1 MIRHHQ
7 QNGFLF
13 RPGSENAGQGQQQ
26 QQNRFLDA
34 AS

>member
-26 QQNRFLDA
+26 QNRFLDA